1 MRADSQIPLPKGAVF
16 AHKPG
21 MTRRSQRS
29 RAYAP
34 DPGAPGRPCDMPD
47 CTAAGEYRAP
57 RSRQTLNQYWWF
69 CLEHVRAYNASWDFY
84 KGMSPAQIEA
94 QLRADTAWQRPSWPL
109 GRLGSGALPEEA
121 LRDPFSIL
129 SALHAKQQRAKADKA
144 PQELREPL
152 ATLGLG
158 WPVTMEQLKA
168 RYHEL
173 AKRHHPDANNGDR
186 GAEERLKVINL
197 AYATLRGK
205 LAAEP
210 RMAAAG

>member
-1 MRADSQIPLPKGAVF
+1 MSARPWQLYNALLSAQSLGVMDRLFFGSGFPYEQPAKAIENLYSVNTF
-16 AHKPG
+16 AHGTQLP
-21 MTRRSQRS
+21 SI
-29 RAYAP
+29 
-34 DPGAPGRPCDMPD
+34 
-47 CTAAGEYRAP
+47 P
-57 RSRQTLNQYWWF
+57 R
-69 CLEHVRAYNASWDFY
+69 VA
-84 KGMSPAQIEA
+84 
-94 QLRADTAWQRPSWPL
+94 LRAIA
-109 GRLGSGALPEEA
+109 E
-121 LRDPFSIL
+121 RDPFSIL

>member
-1 MRADSQIPLPKGAVF
+1 M
-16 AHKPG
+16 PG
-21 MTRRSQRS
+21 
-29 RAYAP
+29 
-34 DPGAPGRPCDMPD
+34 
-47 CTAAGEYRAP
+47 CTADGGYRAP
-57 RSRQTLNQYWWF
+57 RSRETLNQYWWF

-109 GRLGSGALPEEA
+109 GRIGGGTVPEDM
-121 LRDPFSIL
+121 LNDPLSIL
-129 SALHAKQQRAKADKA
+129 SALHQKPRRSQAQSDKA
-144 PQELREPL
+144 PPEVREPL

-158 WPVTMEQLKA
+158 WPITMEQLKA

-186 GAEERLKVINL
+186 GAEERLKTINL

-205 LAAEP
+205 LASEP